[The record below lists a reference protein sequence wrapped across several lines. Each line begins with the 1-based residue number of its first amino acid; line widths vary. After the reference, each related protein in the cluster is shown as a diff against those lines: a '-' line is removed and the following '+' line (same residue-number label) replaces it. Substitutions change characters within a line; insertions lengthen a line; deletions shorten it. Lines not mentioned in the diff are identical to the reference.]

1 MSPLR
6 VMGEIEFR
14 IASILKPRQL
24 STSRRLEND
33 KDQLWPGY
41 RALLSNWLH
50 GLRSFL
56 VYAIDPKKNL
66 CVARVKFIRS
76 VIDPSIWHYGYLF
89 TDPEYRRR
97 GIGKL
102 LMGVGLKNVMDL
114 NGRASACY
122 VDRDNLA
129 SRIFNEKLGFSKL
142 PLIRL
147 HCKTI
152 NVNESAR
159 LTVRR
164 IEEQDIRISAIRK
177 KILSAVAQ
185 SPRDQ
190 PAYGRVFVS
199 GSTSSMGKA
208 EHRASPDR
216 SQQGEIIGLAR
227 SGNVY
232 GNLLLD
238 PVTVMNDSVALS
250 AVSLLHK
257 TKSVER
263 VFLFMNEESMR
274 PGNLEAAHTFDYFYY
289 NENLHTNLLDSAV
302 DQ

>member
-1 MSPLR
+1 MR
-6 VMGEIEFR
+6 
-14 IASILKPRQL
+14 
-24 STSRRLEND
+24 
-33 KDQLWPGY
+33 
-41 RALLSNWLH
+41 
-50 GLRSFL
+50 
-56 VYAIDPKKNL
+56 
-66 CVARVKFIRS
+66 
-76 VIDPSIWHYGYLF
+76 
-89 TDPEYRRR
+89 
-97 GIGKL
+97 
-102 LMGVGLKNVMDL
+102 VGLKNVMDL

-129 SRIFNEKLGFSKL
+129 SRIFNEQLGFSKL

-164 IEEQDIRISAIRK
+164 LAEQDIRISAIGK

-185 SPRDQ
+185 SPQWINLLTEEFSCSVQRL
-190 PAYGRVFVS
+190 PWEKRNTELLEIGF
-199 GSTSSMGKA
+199 
-208 EHRASPDR
+208 
-216 SQQGEIIGLAR
+216 QQGEIIGLAR
-227 SGNVY
+227 SGNGY

-274 PGNLEAAHTFDYFYY
+274 PGNLQTAHTFDYFYY